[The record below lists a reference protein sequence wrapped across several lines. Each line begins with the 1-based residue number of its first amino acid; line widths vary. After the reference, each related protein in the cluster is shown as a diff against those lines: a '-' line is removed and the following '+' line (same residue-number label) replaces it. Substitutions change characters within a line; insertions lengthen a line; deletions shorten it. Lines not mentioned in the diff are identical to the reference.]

1 MGAARIFSQPI
12 PWRTRCTV
20 SVTEVF
26 METNEK
32 EGKVEQT
39 IKKLTE
45 YPNDGSSDNKTASS
59 HLPYQNALKSD
70 APISR

>member
-1 MGAARIFSQPI
+1 
-12 PWRTRCTV
+12 
-20 SVTEVF
+20 